1 MVSLMEVQVDEDVP
15 ALQVEYGGRRFPQ
28 TWDRPAERPTNRIK
42 RLSERP
48 QKRPLEDLIGESIW
62 PRLAWFAIRPDETER
77 QSVVE
82 AYVRSLNQLD
92 GFRREVE
99 ELVRHACLANLE
111 FRQARGETN
120 VNARDAVLAAK
131 LQELLTEAAHDW
143 LPTRNVLD
151 AKLVSAPI
159 PTIHEKLDAALTQEV
174 AEFTKQFFELLA
186 KLVDRQL
193 FGLVEWLP
201 NHCCSYHFFKHVV
214 IQENNGASER
224 VHSETY
230 FNRAAER
237 DAATGSRVVGSRQ
250 IEVTRGQGEHQH
262 RFARHQHEVMN
273 AVRTSI
279 RNSQVIMPPAVVQLI
294 KVVPE
299 WLYDFVQVIDGDIF
313 RERIIEQD
321 TKVENWADVQIRSE
335 PIIRDEPIIGWE
347 PGVIIGPYVL
357 TGWGPREVAAESD
370 RRNSVAADAARE
382 HSVKAARRRAPLFT
396 AATLAVTLVALG
408 LLLHAMRA
416 NEGMMMAIVATV
428 TAIGTLWQAA
438 FDDGTARRNPTAALS
453 AHFLTVTLG
462 CHLLVMEWFI
472 ARWYMPLS
480 WLTPVALLGV
490 ALVSHSIGRQFR

>member
-1 MVSLMEVQVDEDVP
+1 MVSLMELKEDEDVP
-15 ALQVEYGGRRFPQ
+15 ALQVEYGGRRFPLN
-28 TWDRPAERPTNRIK
+28 WDRPTERPKNRVK
-42 RLSERP
+42 RLVERT
-48 QKRPLEDLIGESIW
+48 QKQPLEDLVGESIW
-62 PRLAWFAIRPDETER
+62 KRLAWFSITPEAPER
-77 QSVVE
+77 QPIVE
-82 AYVRSLNQLD
+82 AYVRSLNQMD

-120 VNARDAVLAAK
+120 VNARDAVMDAK

-143 LPTRNVLD
+143 LPTKNVLD
-151 AKLVSAPI
+151 AKLVSEPI
-159 PTIHEKLDAALTQEV
+159 PKIHEKLDTALTQAV

-214 IQENNGASER
+214 IQENIGASQRE
-224 VHSETY
+224 VSETL
-230 FNRAAER
+230 FNQITER
-237 DAATGSRVVGSRQ
+237 DSATGRQIIGTRQ
-250 IEVTRGQGEHQH
+250 IEVTRGQGQHQH
-262 RFARHQHEVMN
+262 RFARHQHEVMS
-273 AVRTSI
+273 AVRTSV
-279 RNSQVIMPPAVVQLI
+279 RNSQVVMPPAVVRLVE
-294 KVVPE
+294 VVPE

-313 RERIIEQD
+313 RERIVEQD
-321 TKVENWADVQIRSE
+321 SKVEDWADVQV
-335 PIIRDEPIIGWE
+335 RDEPIIGCE

-370 RRNSVAADAARE
+370 RRKSVAADAARE
-382 HSVKAARRRAPLFT
+382 HSVNAARRRAPLFA
-396 AATLAVTLVALG
+396 AATLTLTLAALG
-408 LLLHAMRA
+408 LLLHAMRG

-453 AHFLTVTLG
+453 SHFLTVSLG
-462 CHLLVMEWFI
+462 CHLLVAEWFI

-490 ALVSHSIGRQFR
+490 ALVSQSIGRRFR